1 MGENEKKDRF
11 IDLDRARFLDED
23 GGIDFNSWYATQ
35 NASRGGS
42 PDRSLGFLG
51 TEPVC
56 NQVAA
61 IPTKNNPLHG
71 IQLVTEVDSLGPTLV
86 KYGQPHYAYA
96 IFSKV
101 PTDVKRIAHLICTFN
116 LSQPGE
122 FNRRVDYLFNDIPI
136 TPMPQVK

>member
-42 PDRSLGFLG
+42 PDSSLGFLG

-96 IFSKV
+96 VFSKV